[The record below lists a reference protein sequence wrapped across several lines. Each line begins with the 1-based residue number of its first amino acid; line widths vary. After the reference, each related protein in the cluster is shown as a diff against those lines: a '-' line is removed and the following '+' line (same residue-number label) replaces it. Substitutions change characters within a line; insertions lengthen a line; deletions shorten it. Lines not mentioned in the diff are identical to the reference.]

1 MTKKRKIVM
10 LSMIVL
16 VSFALT
22 GLAWARHYEPTWES
36 LSQWEIPEWYENAV
50 FGIYWHW
57 GPYSVAGYGYCCWY
71 GCSMY
76 LPGHTDPTGKDCY
89 KHHCDV
95 WGDPFTEFGYKD
107 FIPLFKAEKWDPDRW
122 AELFKNAGADFA
134 GPCAEHH
141 DGFSMWDSEV
151 TRWNAADMG
160 PHRDTV
166 GEIAKAIK
174 SRGMEFVVT
183 FHNNG
188 CNNWRYFDGAREGC
202 PDGEGANNPE
212 YYGLYGEPHDAPGA
226 HHRMCLEFYKKAM
239 EVIDKYQPQL
249 IWLEGC
255 MAKEIIDDYMP
266 NLMAYYFNKAE
277 NWGKGVVVTQK
288 NKELPLS
295 CSVLDFEGGGM
306 GKPVP
311 QKWQTDEPLPG
322 CTWAYQRDIDMTD
335 EEINSGANGLVDS
348 IVNRVSHNGATMLS
362 IGPKPDG
369 TIPVYQVKML
379 KKLGK
384 WMDVNKEALYAAK
397 PAQFVEGG
405 VDVAEAGSVRFTRKG
420 DFLYAIDLEEP
431 SSPEVIPGVKPIK
444 GSEINMLG
452 SDKSLDWH
460 REGDNLVID
469 ELPDQLP
476 CDYTW
481 SFKILVRK

>member
-1 MTKKRKIVM
+1 M
-10 LSMIVL
+10 
-16 VSFALT
+16 
-22 GLAWARHYEPTWES
+22 
-36 LSQWEIPEWYENAV
+36 
-50 FGIYWHW
+50 
-57 GPYSVAGYGYCCWY
+57 YS
-71 GCSMY
+71 
-76 LPGHTDPTGKDCY
+76 PGDTDPTGKDCY

-107 FIPLFKAEKWDPDRW
+107 FIPLFKAEKWDPVRW
-122 AELFKNAGADFA
+122 AELFENAGADFA

-141 DGFSMWDSEV
+141 DGFSMWDSKV
-151 TRWNAADMG
+151 TRWNAAKMG

-174 SRGMEFVVT
+174 TRGMKFVVT

-188 CNNWRYFDGAREGC
+188 CNNWRYFDGARKGC
-202 PDGEGANNPE
+202 PDGEGANDPE
-212 YYGLYGEPHDAPGA
+212 YYGLYGEPHDVPGA

-266 NLMAYYFNKAE
+266 KLMAYYFNKAE
-277 NWGKGVVVTQK
+277 NLGKGVVVTHK

-295 CSVLDFEGGGM
+295 CSALDFEGGGM

-311 QKWQTDEPLPG
+311 RKWQTDIPLPG

-335 EEINSGANGLVDS
+335 EEIDRGTNGLVDS
-348 IVNRVSHNGATMLS
+348 IVTRVSRNGTTMLS

-379 KKLGK
+379 NKLGD
-384 WMDVNKEALYAAK
+384 WMDVNKVALYGSDWRI
-397 PAQFVEGG
+397 PS
-405 VDVAEAGSVRFTRKG
+405 EAGTLRFTEKG
-420 DFLYAIDLEEP
+420 PYLYAIDLAKP
-431 SSPEVIPGVKPIK
+431 NAGKVIPGITPVQ
-444 GSEINMLG
+444 GSNITMLG
-452 SDKSLDWH
+452 CDKSLTWH
-460 REGDNLVID
+460 QAGADVVID
-469 ELPDQLP
+469 EIPDPLP
-476 CDYTW
+476 CDYAWT
-481 SFKILVRK
+481 FKIQVRGESN